1 MYKAIYEYFEKEL
14 DCSYLYIDTHSIFMK
29 IIIHMGGSISGELN
43 KVSGMLSISEL
54 GRKKHEI
61 SNDTIIEA
69 CFLKDK
75 A

>member
-1 MYKAIYEYFEKEL
+1 MV
-14 DCSYLYIDTHSIFMK
+14 
-29 IIIHMGGSISGELN
+29 GSISGELN
-43 KVSGMLSISEL
+43 KVIGMLSNSEL
-54 GRKKHEI
+54 GKMKHEM